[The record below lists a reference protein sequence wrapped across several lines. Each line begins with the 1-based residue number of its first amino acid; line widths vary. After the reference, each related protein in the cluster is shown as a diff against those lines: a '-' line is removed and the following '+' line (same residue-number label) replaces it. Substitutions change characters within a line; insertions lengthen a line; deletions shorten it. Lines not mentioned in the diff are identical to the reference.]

1 MQVEV
6 TSVAKSPQ
14 QLVKSAAAVY
24 VITCEDIRRSG
35 VTSIPEALRLAPGVQ
50 VARVDASKWAVSI
63 RGFNNL
69 FAKKLLVLIDG
80 RTVYNSLFSGVIW
93 DVQDTMLE
101 DIDRIEIIRGP
112 GATLWGANA
121 VNGVINIITKSS
133 ADTQGGLVTAGM
145 GTEERGFGS
154 LRYGGQVGQAGTY
167 RVYAKYFNRDA
178 AVDAHGDETWDD
190 WDMVR
195 AGFRSDLEPSSR
207 TSLTIQGDIYS
218 GQAGNRITLPSF
230 TPPYSQVSEEDMD
243 VDGGNL
249 LLRSKHTFSDQSELE
264 LQAYYDRADRE
275 LFMGD
280 LERETLDLELQ
291 HHLSL
296 GSRNDLLWGLRYRHV
311 HHNLSMSIPDIIHFS
326 DRSMHLV
333 SGFIQDEL
341 TLVPDTLK
349 LILGSKFE
357 HNDFTGFEVQPN
369 ARMIWTPHPRHTLWA
384 AVSRAVRT
392 PSRDEHDVTWL
403 QAVLPPEQTGAFLPT
418 AVRFK
423 GDNDVDSEN
432 LMAYELGYRL
442 QWSQAFSLD
451 LALFYNRYDDHLS
464 YEIGEPSL
472 DISSATLNVPVHPDN
487 TNKATTYGGEVVL
500 TYHPLDWWE
509 MEMVSSLLEMDFDA
523 SNSSTDK
530 TSQETY
536 EGRNPNL
543 QFSLRSNM
551 NLPHDLELDL
561 WCRFVDRLEALDIS
575 DYTTL
580 DARLGWRP
588 SQNLEVA
595 LVGRNLLKSRHKEF
609 RDEHLNLTATQIERS
624 AYLQVTFQ
632 F

>member
-1 MQVEV
+1 MSVQSKVISFRFWSSFLLFMLVLFSSSRGQAASDITEMSLEELMQVEV
-6 TSVAKSPQ
+6 ISVSKSLQ
-14 QLVKSAAAVY
+14 QLGDSAAAVY
-24 VITCEDIRRSG
+24 VITSKDIRRSG
-35 VTSIPEALRLAPGVQ
+35 VKSIPEALRMAPGVQ

-69 FAKKLLVLIDG
+69 FSEKLLVLIDG
-80 RTVYNSLFSGVIW
+80 RTVYNSIFSGVIW

-167 RVYAKYFNRDA
+167 RVYTKYFNRDA
-178 AVDAHGDETWDD
+178 AVDAHGDEAWDD

-218 GQAGNRITLPSF
+218 GQAGNRATLPSF

-275 LFMGD
+275 LFLGD
-280 LERETLDLELQ
+280 IERETLDFELQ

-296 GSRNDLLWGLRYRHV
+296 GSRNDLLWGMRYRHM
-311 HHNLSMSIPDIIHFS
+311 HHSLSMSDIIQLS
-326 DRSMHLV
+326 DRSMDLI

-392 PSRDEHDVTWL
+392 PSRDEHDATWL
-403 QAVLPPEQTGAFLPT
+403 QAVLPAEQTGTFLPA

-423 GDNDVDSEN
+423 GDKGFDSEN
-432 LMAYELGYRL
+432 LVAYELGYRL
-442 QWSQAFSLD
+442 QWSQNFSLD
-451 LALFYNRYDDHLS
+451 LALFYNRYDDLVS
-464 YEIGEPSL
+464 YEFGEPSL
-472 DISSATLNVPVHPDN
+472 DVSSATLNVPVHPDN
-487 TNKATTYGGEVVL
+487 TNQATTYGGEVVL

-509 MEMVSSLLEMDFDA
+509 MEMVSSLLEMDFDTH
-523 SNSSTDK
+523 SSSSDQRPTIYK
-530 TSQETY
+530 
-536 EGRNPNL
+536 GKNPNL
-543 QFSLRSNM
+543 QFSLRSHM

-561 WCRFVDRLEALDIS
+561 WWRFVDRLEALD
-575 DYTTL
+575 
-580 DARLGWRP
+580 
-588 SQNLEVA
+588 
-595 LVGRNLLKSRHKEF
+595 
-609 RDEHLNLTATQIERS
+609 
-624 AYLQVTFQ
+624 
-632 F
+632 